1 MASSYTLGERFE
13 RFVKA
18 QVDSGRYNNASE
30 VLRAGLRLLE
40 DEERERERKLAELDR
55 MLEAGR
61 QSLDAGKGRPAKQ
74 VFDKVEARLR
84 RRIAAAEE

>member
-1 MASSYTLGERFE
+1 MASSYTLGDRFE

-40 DEERERERKLAELDR
+40 DEERERERRLAELDR
-55 MLEAGR
+55 KLAVAVASADAGR
-61 QSLDAGKGRPAKQ
+61 LIPANEVFAELAARAKARRPKSLR
-74 VFDKVEARLR
+74 
-84 RRIAAAEE
+84 